1 MKKKRDRSTSDP
13 IHKQATG
20 MPQIRGRVEEGIQCQ
35 QEKQR
40 TLFSADRTRMPSSGE
55 EEHKTVA
62 AVRRRRRR
70 RVGMARVWR
79 DGGIASGCP
88 SARPYPS
95 PATV

>member
-1 MKKKRDRSTSDP
+1 
-13 IHKQATG
+13 
-20 MPQIRGRVEEGIQCQ
+20 
-35 QEKQR
+35 
-40 TLFSADRTRMPSSGE
+40 MPSSGE

-79 DGGIASGCP
+79 DGGIASDCP